1 MQLNNQSCVFL
12 LLLVLSFAL
21 SVTDVANEDVN
32 NKTVPIVALVTNSAV
47 LLIILL
53 QMFGVDLTKKI
64 VNSNYIIFFT
74 VYIMSLILSIN
85 DCCDKD
91 KDDKAFPIIV
101 LIINVIVGGIMFL
114 NYINNY
120 RNN

>member
-47 LLIILL
+47 LLVILL
-53 QMFGVDLTKKI
+53 QMFGVNLLKGI
-64 VNSNYIIFFT
+64 ENIHYFIFFL
-74 VYIMSLILSIN
+74 VFGMSLVLSIN
-85 DCCDKD
+85 DAFDKD

-101 LIINVIVGGIMFL
+101 LVINVIVGGIMLL
-114 NYINNY
+114 NYK
-120 RNN
+120 R